1 MCHEHVQVSKNVVAE
16 GRVTVEW
23 LNLGHVHVI
32 RQEAGLGPWESG
44 GERSIRPLPPLHSRA
59 YSLNTNY
66 EDRNPT
72 LLSPTAMP
80 DDDRGSLLSIQ
91 SLHASPD
98 SITSKFVSSW
108 VNLIVGELAVD
119 A

>member
-1 MCHEHVQVSKNVVAE
+1 
-16 GRVTVEW
+16 
-23 LNLGHVHVI
+23 VHVI
-32 RQEAGLGPWESG
+32 RQEAGLGPWESVG
-44 GERSIRPLPPLHSRA
+44 GEIHPLTSSLHGRA
-59 YSLNTNY
+59 YGLNTNY
-66 EDRNPT
+66 EDVNPT